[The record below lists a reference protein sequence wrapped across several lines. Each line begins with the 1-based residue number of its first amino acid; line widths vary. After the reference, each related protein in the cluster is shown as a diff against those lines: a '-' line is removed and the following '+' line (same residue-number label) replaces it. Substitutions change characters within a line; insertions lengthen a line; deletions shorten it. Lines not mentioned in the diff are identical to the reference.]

1 MDREHDRIPLSV
13 AVKFRTTSS
22 FLFAYSVNLSKGGMF
37 LETANLAPVGSQ
49 IALVFEVADH
59 GTFEVKGTVTWH
71 RTKEDTV
78 GMPPGMG
85 VEFGEV
91 DATLGEFIDEIVS
104 SFQGLTVLLFCPD
117 PQDRR
122 TIGRMVRSIV
132 ATAEVVEAGGTSTAE
147 ALLGPEIDLVI
158 VDADAPDGAGLKV
171 LRAAIAADRKIPTI
185 VLTNDT
191 LRRVETLEMGAVDAS
206 ENPPVFADF
215 QEILL
220 RTLGRPSTV
229 T

>member
-13 AVKFRTTSS
+13 EVRFRTTSS

-37 LETANLAPVGSQ
+37 LETANLAPVGSD
-49 IALVFEVADH
+49 ITLVFQVADR
-59 GTFEVKGTVTWH
+59 GTFEVRGTVTWH

-91 DATLGEFIDEIVS
+91 DATLGEFIDQIVT
-104 SFQGLTVLLFCPD
+104 SFQGLTILLYCPD
-117 PQDRR
+117 PQARR
-122 TIGRMVRSIV
+122 TLGRMIRSIV

-147 ALLGPEIDLVI
+147 ALLGPDIDLVI
-158 VDADAPDGAGLKV
+158 ADADAPDRAGLSV
-171 LRAAIAADRKIPTI
+171 LSAANAADRKIPSL

-191 LRRVETLEMGAVDAS
+191 MRRAESLELGAVDVC
-206 ENPPVFADF
+206 ENPPAFADF

-220 RTLGRPSTV
+220 HTLGRPSTV
-229 T
+229 S